1 MNKCVA
7 PGVIPTLFSFFF
19 FKSDT
24 FGEFRGVKLEIWLRI
39 CATSVFV
46 KKKKQEAKP
55 STEVVTCLL
64 CCRCQTSARYNFPAG
79 LAAHNWDSPAARWW
93 TWGACTPE
101 RSQFGAG
108 SPCWGS
114 LTQKNT
120 LSLLMPKDRFK
131 TKQNKKHNSTSK
143 INVASWLQL
152 LPQLHSGRRLSIQ
165 AQSDLQVPAVQADAV
180 PQAVV
185 HSFTCR
191 GRFSSVTEGGCVI
204 LGDMPYFCAHLFF
217 FFFFDCFCADIQKQS
232 SSGAPPPPRY

>member
-1 MNKCVA
+1 
-7 PGVIPTLFSFFF
+7 
-19 FKSDT
+19 
-24 FGEFRGVKLEIWLRI
+24 
-39 CATSVFV
+39 
-46 KKKKQEAKP
+46 
-55 STEVVTCLL
+55 
-64 CCRCQTSARYNFPAG
+64 
-79 LAAHNWDSPAARWW
+79 
-93 TWGACTPE
+93 
-101 RSQFGAG
+101 
-108 SPCWGS
+108 
-114 LTQKNT
+114 
-120 LSLLMPKDRFK
+120 MPKDGFK

-217 FFFFDCFCADIQKQS
+217 FLIVSVLTFKNS
-232 SSGAPPPPRY
+232 PPQELLLLRATKLPNRLSLSL